1 MAKRYLAALACAL
14 LVAGCSS
21 PSPNSAAAPA
31 VDGGTPSTI
40 DPGPDSTLHVD
51 SHHNGNGRH
60 AGRKG
65 TDASD
70 DASTN
75 DGSGQ
80 DAPSGDGSSGDSSYE
95 GGQNSLTTPYP
106 RGGDYIYS
114 QSGTEAFCDPAGNCE
129 QDDLPPTQTVSTSL
143 RQRSAA
149 EAVVVQEARMS
160 DGRYVRTTLHFTPE
174 AAFVT
179 DVYYKLV
186 YQGFDITEEYA
197 PDPPVPS
204 IRFPLAD
211 SKSWTAKWSADTSGD
226 YRARV
231 TGAETIPVG
240 GKSVRA
246 YRIETLAHFRGEY
259 RGKASVVIW
268 FDPATKTIV
277 QTNGAMELKA
287 SYGGYNTTFETR
299 LKSAPGY

>member
-14 LVAGCSS
+14 FVAGCSS
-21 PSPNSAAAPA
+21 PSPDSAEAPP
-31 VDGGTPSTI
+31 VDGGTPSTV
-40 DPGPDSTLHVD
+40 DPGADVTHHV
-51 SHHNGNGRH
+51 HPAHGNGD
-60 AGRKG
+60 GRRDG
-65 TDASD
+65 HDASN

-75 DGSGQ
+75 DDNDQ
-80 DAPSGDGSSGDSSYE
+80 DASSRDGSSGDSSDG
-95 GGQNSLTTPYP
+95 GGQDSLTAPYP
-106 RGGDYIYS
+106 RAGDSVYS
-114 QSGTEAFCDPAGNCE
+114 QKGTEAFCDPAGNCE

-143 RQRSAA
+143 RQRRAA
-149 EAVVVQEARMS
+149 EGVVVQEARMS
-160 DGRYVRTTLHFTPE
+160 DGRYVRTTLHFTPK

-204 IRFPLAD
+204 IRFPLAAG
-211 SKSWTAKWSADTSGD
+211 KSWTAEWSADTSGD

-240 GKSVRA
+240 GTSVRA

-268 FDPATKTIV
+268 VDPATRAIV